1 MAGEKY
7 DFKVDVRAQCF
18 LDWTFLCCVFDLD
31 SLCGCLVDGKD
42 LRGVQCFS
50 LGVVTVE
57 VLTNK
62 QAEEIPRV
70 EFSMSGRNKHA
81 HMGIGAV
88 DEKKLR
94 PMLDAVLA
102 GDDPAP
108 AALVE
113 MAMACL
119 KSVARDRPAMGEL
132 CEELARVREAL
143 PPCEEVA
150 VSPRQPA

>member
-1 MAGEKY
+1 M
-7 DFKVDVRAQCF
+7 
-18 LDWTFLCCVFDLD
+18 
-31 SLCGCLVDGKD
+31 
-42 LRGVQCFS
+42 RGVQCFS

-132 CEELARVREAL
+132 CDELARVREAL

>member
-1 MAGEKY
+1 M
-7 DFKVDVRAQCF
+7 
-18 LDWTFLCCVFDLD
+18 
-31 SLCGCLVDGKD
+31 
-42 LRGVQCFS
+42 RGVQCFS

-119 KSVARDRPAMGEL
+119 KSVARDRPL
-132 CEELARVREAL
+132 NFVRLTSRATL
-143 PPCEEVA
+143 GRTRGSRACSRRRTA
-150 VSPRQPA
+150 WWACSATR

>member
-7 DFKVDVRAQCF
+7 DFKVDVSARRSF
-18 LDWTFLCCVFDLD
+18 LDLTFLCWVAIPTV
-31 SLCGCLVDGKD
+31 SLTGKV

-108 AALVE
+108 ATLVE

-132 CEELARVREAL
+132 CEELARVRAAL
-143 PPCEEVA
+143 PPCEVV